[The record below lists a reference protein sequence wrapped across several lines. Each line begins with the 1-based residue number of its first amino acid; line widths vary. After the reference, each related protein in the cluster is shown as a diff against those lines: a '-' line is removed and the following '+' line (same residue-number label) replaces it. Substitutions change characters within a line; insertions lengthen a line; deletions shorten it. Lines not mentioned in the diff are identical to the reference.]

1 MRSLI
6 PSLPTFPATPA
17 MPQFAAAIAG
27 CDRTLENE
35 EKRSHILHSTLLL
48 LIRWRG
54 LFLYLFLML
63 SNSFF

>member
-6 PSLPTFPATPA
+6 HSLPTPPATLA
-17 MPQFAAAIAG
+17 TPQSAAAIAG
-27 CDRTLENE
+27 CDRASDDE